1 METMGGTIAT
11 LGIHTINANEL
22 DEKSGLLNVNN
33 RAQLQLMCNHFS
45 TLLRDR
51 MQVSAQEPTQ
61 IALWHEKLAEL
72 DAKYNI
78 QQFIFIAMDLPDDHA
93 NIDIVNRIL
102 DLLDALR
109 KTE

>member
-1 METMGGTIAT
+1 MDTMGGTIAT

-33 RAQLQLMCNHFS
+33 KAQLQLMCNHFS

-51 MQVSAQEPTQ
+51 VQISAFDPTQ
-61 IALWHEKLAEL
+61 IALWHERLAEL

-78 QQFIFIAMDLPDDHA
+78 
-93 NIDIVNRIL
+93 
-102 DLLDALR
+102 
-109 KTE
+109 